1 MRACPS
7 GSHSIAAAIV
17 VAAALL
23 SSCGAR
29 DSAAPE
35 SARPQSRPEVS
46 DAVDMSADTRE
57 TFAPSALH
65 GTNWQLIEFQSMD
78 DSQGTTYIDDPSS
91 YVMELRADGTV
102 VMQLNCNRANG
113 TWSAQA
119 SADDASGTFR
129 FGPLAA
135 TMAVCPPESFDE
147 LVTAQAEYV
156 RGYLLRDG
164 NLYLSLM
171 ADGGIFAWE
180 PVVDSVAFES
190 TPDPELEAAIRAASP
205 DYTREI
211 VDAGGPDRLGRYIYS
226 RVDLDNDGDD
236 EVFVYLLGSFFCGT
250 GGCNLQIY
258 SRGADGYALV
268 NEFTITRTPVIVTSQ
283 MTNGW
288 KDIWRYRSGG
298 GRPANYVADRFDG
311 TRYVDAEEI
320 PADDPPV
327 GTRVLSGEFTFEQGI
342 PLEPNG

>member
-1 MRACPS
+1 M
-7 GSHSIAAAIV
+7 V
-17 VAAALL
+17 VAALVL
-23 SSCGAR
+23 SACGAR
-29 DSAAPE
+29 DGATPE
-35 SARPQSRPEVS
+35 PAQPGPEPELS
-46 DAVDMSADTRE
+46 DKADKADE
-57 TFAPSALH
+57 TGEPAAPSALA
-65 GTNWQLIEFQSMD
+65 GTRWQLVEFQSMD

-91 YVMELRADGTV
+91 YVMELKADGTV
-102 VMQLNCNRANG
+102 AMQLNCNRANG

-119 SADDASGTFR
+119 GAGGASGTFR

-135 TMAVCPPESFDE
+135 TKALCPPESFDE

-180 PVVDSVAFES
+180 PIVDSVAFET
-190 TPDPELEAAIRAASP
+190 TPDPELEAAILAASP
-205 DYTREI
+205 DYNREI
-211 VDAGGPDRLGRYIYS
+211 VDAGGRERLGRYIYS
-226 RVDLDNDGDD
+226 RVDLDNDGDN
-236 EVFVYLLGSFFCGT
+236 EVFVYLLGSIFCGT
-250 GGCNLQIY
+250 GGCNLQLY
-258 SRGADGYALV
+258 TRDADGYALV
-268 NEFTITRTPVIVTSQ
+268 NEFPITRTPVIVTSQ
-283 MTNGW
+283 MTHGW

-298 GRPANYVADRFDG
+298 GRPANYIADRFDG

-342 PLEPNG
+342 PLEPAG